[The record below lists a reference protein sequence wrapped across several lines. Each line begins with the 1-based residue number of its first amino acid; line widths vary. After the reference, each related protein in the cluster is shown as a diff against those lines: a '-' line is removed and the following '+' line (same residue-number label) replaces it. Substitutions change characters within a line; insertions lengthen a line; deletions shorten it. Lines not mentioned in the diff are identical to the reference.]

1 MLSSGLLFFNLG
13 GGEIMIVLLV
23 VLLFF
28 GSNKIPEFARG
39 LGKGIR
45 QFKDAAD
52 GIQRDIQN
60 SVNEVKNE
68 VDVHK
73 KAKATFESMTK
84 TEEPPVSKQESEST
98 DKKET
103 A

>member
-1 MLSSGLLFFNLG
+1 
-13 GGEIMIVLLV
+13 MILLV
-23 VLLFF
+23 ILLFF

-60 SVNEVKNE
+60 SVKDTTKDFDVKKHL
-68 VDVHK
+68 DDK
-73 KAKATFESMTK
+73 D
-84 TEEPPVSKQESEST
+84 T
-98 DKKET
+98 DKT
-103 A
+103 

>member
-1 MLSSGLLFFNLG
+1 
-13 GGEIMIVLLV
+13 MILLV
-23 VLLFF
+23 ILLFF

-60 SVNEVKNE
+60 SVNDAKKDFDVKKHLE
-68 VDVHK
+68 DK
-73 KAKATFESMTK
+73 D
-84 TEEPPVSKQESEST
+84 T
-98 DKKET
+98 DKT
-103 A
+103 